1 MAQVKCPGL
10 VTLDGHLKGRNTHT
24 QLKDFLNSVRHEG
37 HSGTATRDIP
47 VYLDMLTHVGAES
60 APITNNEHI

>member
-1 MAQVKCPGL
+1 MKVIQGL
-10 VTLDGHLKGRNTHT
+10 H
-24 QLKDFLNSVRHEG
+24 
-37 HSGTATRDIP
+37 ATRDIP